1 MMISLVMFIA
11 SVAIMYLAGQ
21 LAVRRGRALKPWIW
35 IAALIGPLA
44 FPLLFLLPPLN
55 AQEPPVGPDP
65 SRPETTSPARPA
77 QASRSG
83 LEKTVHE
90 QPGRIWLTAPG
101 LDLSAAPAR

>member
-1 MMISLVMFIA
+1 MISLVIFIV

-44 FPLLFLLPPLN
+44 FPLLYLLPALN
-55 AQEPPVGPDP
+55 AQKPPAGPDP
-65 SRPETTSPARPA
+65 SRPEKTSPARA
-77 QASRSG
+77 AHASRSG

-90 QPGRIWLTAPG
+90 QPGRVWLIAPG
-101 LDLSAAPAR
+101 LDLSAARAR